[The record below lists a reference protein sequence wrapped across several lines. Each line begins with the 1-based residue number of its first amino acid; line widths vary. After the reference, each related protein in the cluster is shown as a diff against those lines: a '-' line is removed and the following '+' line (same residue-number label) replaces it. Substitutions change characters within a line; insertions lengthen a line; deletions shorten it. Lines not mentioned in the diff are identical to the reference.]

1 MEDRPAGPGF
11 RRNDG
16 PREQTRLAWLVLSQR
31 PDTNG
36 MNRNTCG
43 PADTNHGR
51 LNEARQDV
59 ERQTGGEMH
68 LVSGLGRLNGLG
80 VLTRRHG
87 FSAETSLQ
95 RFQCFVVCKGAE
107 GGVWGRAHDER
118 GTWREA
124 KNKV

>member
-1 MEDRPAGPGF
+1 
-11 RRNDG
+11 
-16 PREQTRLAWLVLSQR
+16 
-31 PDTNG
+31 

-51 LNEARQDV
+51 LNEARQDM

-68 LVSGLGRLNGLG
+68 LVSGPGSLNVLG

-95 RFQCFVVCKGAE
+95 WFQCFVVCRGAE
-107 GGVWGRAHDER
+107 EECGGGRMMKRYMAE
-118 GTWREA
+118 T